1 MMSVY
6 VAYVVEDKINTRIC
20 LTDVTQWLIR
30 SGILLQDRQ
39 GQHLQ
44 GKIVENITS
53 DTMNRS
59 FLIQSRQWMI
69 KSILYMHQKNFNE
82 LFG

>member
-30 SGILLQDRQ
+30 SGIILQDRQ
-39 GQHLQ
+39 GQYL
-44 GKIVENITS
+44 KENCRKYYI
-53 DTMNRS
+53 
-59 FLIQSRQWMI
+59 
-69 KSILYMHQKNFNE
+69 
-82 LFG
+82 